1 MAADTQTKTKKD
13 ALSKQGTLNPCPQ
26 EVTAPLFQGSEFF
39 DPHDLLQVKYEMLR
53 HVTKGAG
60 SVTETAAA
68 FGFSRVAF
76 YQIRRRY
83 DRYGL
88 AGLLPKPRGPRRA
101 HKLTAEVMDYIKE
114 VQDQRKH
121 ITTKDLCE
129 KVQSHF
135 SITVHPRSIERAL
148 ARRQKKRLR

>member
-1 MAADTQTKTKKD
+1 MATDTQTKTKKD
-13 ALSKQGTLNPCPQ
+13 ALSKQGTLNSCPKK
-26 EVTAPLFQGSEFF
+26 VTAPLFQGSEFF

-53 HVTKGAG
+53 HATKGAG

-76 YQIRRRY
+76 YQIRLRY

-88 AGLLPKPRGPRRA
+88 AGLLPKPRGPQRA

-129 KVQSHF
+129 EVQSHF

-148 ARRQKKRLR
+148 ARRQKKR